1 MKFLS
6 SVLAVS
12 LLATAVPAAYA
23 GEDVSDDRS
32 VNVEQTAEVNNSED
46 TIVLSDSGIKLNG
59 KTVGTDSKDD
69 VYTSN
74 DIIYYQ
80 DKDTYESGNTYGE
93 GTDADKHTEKE
104 AAANTVVN
112 ITAPGTYRISGT
124 LSAGQIAIDLGDDA
138 KTDPNAVVTLI
149 LDGADITCDVA
160 PAVIFYSVYEC
171 DTKWV
176 TYDSSDDDS
185 AEYEASATVDTSA
198 AGANVIIADGTVNN
212 ITGSHVAKIYKDNAD
227 QKKKYKFDGAFYSKM
242 SMNVTGESKGT
253 GVLNI
258 NADNE
263 GLDTELH
270 LTING
275 GIINITSQDDGI
287 NTNEDGVS
295 VTTINDGSLHIV
307 AGLGSEGDGIDSNGY
322 LVINGGTVIASA
334 KPQSDSGLD
343 SDCGSYINGGYVVA
357 TGSTMD
363 WPESESNQVTMNLQF
378 SSMQDSTEALIVT
391 DKDGKVIF
399 AYDPEKDETAG
410 SNSRGYQGAVVSC
423 PEFTVNDTY
432 YVYVGG
438 DVAGTDT
445 NGLYDADTVTGFT
458 GATRQE
464 YTGSDVGG
472 MGGMQP
478 PQNADGTTTPP
489 EKPDGTDGTTP
500 PDLPDGTTPGEN
512 SDGDA
517 APPEKTDGTDG
528 TTPPEKPD
536 GTTTPPEKPEGTDGQ
551 QPPQNED
558 GTTTPPELPDGVT
571 PGERP
576 DGNGTNGAVSASV
589 EFKMTDKVNSF
600 SGVCDE
606 GTTAAA
612 NKDEN
617 KNENDSDNAQ
627 VGKFTD
633 VHTSDWFAEGVTYVT
648 EKNYFNGTSETT
660 FSPNS
665 NMTRSM
671 LWTVLARMNGQDT
684 TGGNTWY
691 SKAQSWVKE
700 KEVSDGTNPDKAVT
714 REQIVTMLWRNAGSP
729 DVDTDSTDAANQTAD
744 DSTDGKSADAKTL
757 DSFSD
762 ADSISDYAVTAM
774 KWAVQK
780 GIINGMS
787 DGTIAPTKTASRAQV
802 AAMIKRCASAE

>member
-1 MKFLS
+1 M
-6 SVLAVS
+6 A
-12 LLATAVPAAYA
+12 AAVPAAYA
-23 GEDVSDDRS
+23 GESESETEGTNVELTAEENGSAEVTEEASGTSNQASFGENTIDLSDD
-32 VNVEQTAEVNNSED
+32 
-46 TIVLSDSGIKLNG
+46 GIKLNG
-59 KTVGTDSKDD
+59 KEVGTDEKDD

-80 DKDTYESGNTYGE
+80 DKDTYDSGNTYGE
-93 GTDADKHTEKE
+93 GTDDDKHTAKE

-112 ITAPGTYRISGT
+112 ITAAGTYRISGK

-160 PAVIFYSVYEC
+160 PAVIFYNVYEC

-176 TYDSSDDDS
+176 AYDSSDDDS
-185 AEYEASATVDTSA
+185 TEYEASATVDTSA
-198 AGANVIIADGTVNN
+198 AGANVIIADGTTNN

-295 VTTINDGSLHIV
+295 VTAINGGSLHIV

-322 LVINGGTVIASA
+322 LVINGGTVIASG

-343 SDCGSYINGGYVVA
+343 SDCGSYVNGGYVVA

-363 WPESESNQVTMNLQF
+363 WAESDSNQVTMNLQF

-391 DKDGKVIF
+391 DTDGKVVF
-399 AYDPEKDETAG
+399 AYDPDKDETAG

-423 PEFTVNDTY
+423 PEFAVNDTY

-438 DVAGTDT
+438 DVTGTET

-478 PQNADGTTTPP
+478 GGQEPPQNADGTTTPP
-489 EKPDGTDGTTP
+489 EKPDGTDGQQ
-500 PDLPDGTTPGEN
+500 PDGQE
-512 SDGDA
+512 
-517 APPEKTDGTDG
+517 PPQNADGT

-536 GTTTPPEKPEGTDGQ
+536 GTNGQ
-551 QPPQNED
+551 QPDGQEPPQNAD
-558 GTTTPPELPDGVT
+558 GTTTPPELPDGAK
-571 PGERP
+571 PGEGP
-576 DGNGTNGAVSASV
+576 NGNGGNTAAAASV
-589 EFKMTDKVNSF
+589 TFKMTDKVNAF

-612 NKDEN
+612 NKETTEDT
-617 KNENDSDNAQ
+617 DSQ

-660 FSPNS
+660 FAPNS

-671 LWTVLARMNGQDT
+671 LWTVLARMNDQDT
-684 TGGNTWY
+684 TGGTTWY
-691 SKAQSWVKE
+691 SKAQSWAKE
-700 KEVSDGTNPDKAVT
+700 NGVSDGTNPDKAVT

-729 DVDTDSTDAANQTAD
+729 EVDQDSTDES
-744 DSTDGKSADAKTL
+744 STDSKDTTVKTL

-787 DGTIAPTKTASRAQV
+787 DDTIAPTKTATRAQV